1 MMEAFRTLVQAEVVA
16 VVRDFFQ
23 PLVAQVQQA
32 HQGKDM
38 TGVLVPAVQ
47 SVNTAVEVE
56 VVPERPVTLRPPAAT
71 GATDCNPA

>member
-47 SVNTAVEVE
+47 SVNTEVAVVE
-56 VVPERPVTLRPPAAT
+56 AQEKRAGPQQLVVM